1 MTREQ
6 IEQQARKEAEEVFP
20 TNIQGHLRRLGRS
33 EKEVQEEVSK
43 QEGLRAAYL
52 AALLRE
58 RSKPSLFDR
67 MEAVCRRRYRDGDT
81 VYFRTLGMSDENT
94 GQFLVRINRK
104 FLHRASSLK
113 DAIEAAV
120 KEFEESDDPNDQ
132 LEPLPTSHQ

>member
-1 MTREQ
+1 MTEL
-6 IEQQARKEAEEVFP
+6 EQQARKEAEDA
-20 TNIQGHLRRLGRS
+20 I
-33 EKEVQEEVSK
+33 
-43 QEGLRAAYL
+43 RADLDKSGAYVDWHQRKAL
-52 AALLRE
+52 ERAYAAALISE

-94 GQFLVRINRK
+94 GQFLVRINRM

-132 LEPLPTSHQ
+132 LEPLPPVTKSTK